1 MNTIGEHL
9 KSPHVSFLEHVRESE
24 LHLGESIAH
33 REPIYLDTKFWIL
46 MRDANQGKDRSNA
59 IALLALLKQAVKEG
73 KVFCPISSALFVE
86 LMRQDSLRSRIETA
100 KTIDDLSLGITIV
113 GFEERISVEIDH
125 LIRSTANLNTHASI
139 HHTVWRKLGYVLGI
153 ENVQNAAPD
162 PKIDLAVQKAFF
174 DHICRMSLQ
183 GIIET
188 IGKKW
193 TFVENRTQFASR
205 MNEQIAE
212 HAQELRSFKQAYD
225 AEVRGVVDD
234 VSDIT
239 LDVVRSIVRENRRR
253 ITKMDYGQQREAHNR
268 WKNLIHLV
276 LVQDKARHFLPTLH
290 IRSSLY
296 ASLRWNKGRKFRP
309 SDLWDFSHAEVGL
322 GYCSAFF
329 TDKSLHSM
337 ITEKHLGLDALYEC
351 HVGSSVEHAIEHVS
365 GILRAG

>member
-1 MNTIGEHL
+1 MSLQDIIKTIGE
-9 KSPHVSFLEHVRESE
+9 EW
-24 LHLGESIAH
+24 
-33 REPIYLDTKFWIL
+33 T
-46 MRDANQGKDRSNA
+46 
-59 IALLALLKQAVKEG
+59 
-73 KVFCPISSALFVE
+73 
-86 LMRQDSLRSRIETA
+86 
-100 KTIDDLSLGITIV
+100 
-113 GFEERISVEIDH
+113 FEE
-125 LIRSTANLNTHASI
+125 NP
-139 HHTVWRKLGYVLGI
+139 TV
-153 ENVQNAAPD
+153 
-162 PKIDLAVQKAFF
+162 
-174 DHICRMSLQ
+174 
-183 GIIET
+183 
-188 IGKKW
+188 
-193 TFVENRTQFASR
+193 FAST

-234 VSDIT
+234 VGDIA
-239 LDVVRSIVRENRRR
+239 LDVVRSIAREHRQRV
-253 ITKMDYGQQREAHNR
+253 TEMDDGQQKEAKNR
-268 WKNLIHLV
+268 WKNLIYLT

-309 SDLWDFSHAEVGL
+309 TDLWDFSHAEVGI